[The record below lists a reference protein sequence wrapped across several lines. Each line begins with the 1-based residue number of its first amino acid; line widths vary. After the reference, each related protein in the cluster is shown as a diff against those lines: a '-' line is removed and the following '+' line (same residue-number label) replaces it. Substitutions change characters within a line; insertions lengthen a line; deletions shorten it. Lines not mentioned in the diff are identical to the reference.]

1 MPQIEIYRILFIA
14 LFINNLLVTMM
25 KRITTIVVALL
36 VTAALSGC
44 NTTRGFGQ
52 DVQKLGSTISHA
64 AS

>member
-1 MPQIEIYRILFIA
+1 
-14 LFINNLLVTMM
+14 M

-36 VTAALSGC
+36 VTATLSGC

-52 DVQKLGSTISHA
+52 DVQKLGSKISHV